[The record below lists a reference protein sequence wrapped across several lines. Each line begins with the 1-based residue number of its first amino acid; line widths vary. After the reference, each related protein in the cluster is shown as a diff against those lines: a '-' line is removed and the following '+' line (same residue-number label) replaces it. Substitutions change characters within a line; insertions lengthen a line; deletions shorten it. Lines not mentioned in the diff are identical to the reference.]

1 MTLKARIICFL
12 LYVCGCFVVWYSW
25 HYPKERYLDSFTLK
39 DIIDGL
45 VLNNSKDDFLV
56 NSILMMGKSY
66 IHKSRYLKVKPA
78 FCAFHNEFVLYT
90 KAKVMKGKNAINL
103 FSIIEYIYKKYPIP
117 FNVLCI
123 FICLSLFPLFLL
135 YLYAPVL
142 CIVMWRC
149 FDIAK
154 LFVH

>member
-1 MTLKARIICFL
+1 M
-12 LYVCGCFVVWYSW
+12 YVDALWSDTHCLPEG
-25 HYPKERYLDSFTLK
+25 RYLDSFTLK

-56 NSILMMGKSY
+56 NSILMMGKFD

-123 FICLSLFPLFLL
+123 LYLPLFIPSLSVVFVCTCS
-135 YLYAPVL
+135 VL
-142 CIVMWRC
+142 
-149 FDIAK
+149 
-154 LFVH
+154 